1 MTHGTVEEHGEKYIS
16 THVAKAGLD
25 EGLPS
30 FCLPRSRLYGES
42 LSGRALWCRMTDR
55 PRTLAYAQ
63 ALVHQI
69 KARTTKVGFGRIVV
83 SEREAPILLAN
94 LGGKWASS
102 STERQRGP
110 SCRRLF
116 GPLSTITKGY

>member
-1 MTHGTVEEHGEKYIS
+1 MQGDGTAAQLDAYLKGE
-16 THVAKAGLD
+16 D
-25 EGLPS
+25 
-30 FCLPRSRLYGES
+30 YG
-42 LSGRALWCRMTDR
+42 
-55 PRTLAYAQ
+55 
-63 ALVHQI
+63 
-69 KARTTKVGFGRIVV
+69 KVGFGRIVV

-110 SCRRLF
+110 SCCRLF